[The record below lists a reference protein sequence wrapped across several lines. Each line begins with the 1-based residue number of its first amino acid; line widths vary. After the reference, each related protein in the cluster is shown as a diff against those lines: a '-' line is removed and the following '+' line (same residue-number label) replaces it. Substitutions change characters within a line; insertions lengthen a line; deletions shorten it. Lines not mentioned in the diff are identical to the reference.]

1 MAYTFSKVEP
11 ASLTV
16 EDFRPLVESSLP
28 QLENNIR
35 FPVEAG
41 NQQLKLAFVGQMLQ
55 LILRTPSIF
64 VMKIMEDD
72 LTISYNIGNVSGD
85 TYQNRFTFLGPNK
98 AGSTMWAWRDD
109 ISQAR
114 YDFLT
119 AHNIARV
126 SAYFPMGSNIP
137 AAMDLLSCYQ
147 QESREAHSAAP
158 SIPGWTFDP
167 FDSELITYLLVDPSA
182 P

>member
-1 MAYTFSKVEP
+1 MAYTFSKVEA

-16 EDFRPLVESSLP
+16 EDLRPLIESSLQ

-35 FPVEAG
+35 FPVEADT
-41 NQQLKLAFVGQMLQ
+41 QQLRISFVEEMLQ
-55 LILRTPSIF
+55 LILRTPSVF
-64 VMKIMEDD
+64 VMKIMDDD
-72 LTISYNIGNVSGD
+72 LIVSYNIGNVLGN

-98 AGSTMWAWRDD
+98 VGSTMWAWRDD

-119 AHNIARV
+119 SHDIDRV
-126 SAYFPMGSNIP
+126 SAYFPVGSNIP
-137 AAMDLLSCYQ
+137 AAMDLLACYR
-147 QESREAHSAAP
+147 QESRETHAIAP
-158 SIPGWTFDP
+158 AIPGWTYDP

-182 P
+182 Q